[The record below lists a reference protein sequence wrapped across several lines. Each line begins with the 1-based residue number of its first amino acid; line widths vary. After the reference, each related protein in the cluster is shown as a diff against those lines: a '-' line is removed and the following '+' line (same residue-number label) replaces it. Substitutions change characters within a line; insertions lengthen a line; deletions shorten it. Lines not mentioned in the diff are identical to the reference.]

1 MFRVVAAVVL
11 LTAFPVLARSV
22 FVSFDDRARLGGP
35 LRSQVQQ
42 AVLQS
47 AAAADEQDEVRDISE
62 LSRALFAPGMLVPGF
77 DKPPPRGWPKSLA
90 KDWEQ
95 GNAGC
100 RARIEKVGRIAKPAA
115 AMQCQKELARALYER
130 FLDHERPALVL
141 EVSTLDAPGDDQGRT
156 VRVFA
161 RIFTPSGEHS
171 EGRKLL
177 VTVPRADTASSA
189 ARLVTSLR
197 KGEGESVR
205 IELPR
210 ALPQPPPAEVK
221 RRTAP

>member
-11 LTAFPVLARSV
+11 LTATPVLARTV

-35 LRSQVQQ
+35 LRSQVQK

-47 AAAADEQDEVRDISE
+47 AGADEEDEVRDLSE
-62 LSRALFAPGMLVPGF
+62 LSRALFAPGMLVPEF
-77 DKPPPRGWPKSLA
+77 DKPPPRGWPKALA

-100 RARIEKVGRIAKPAA
+100 RARVEKLSRLSRPAA
-115 AMQCQKELARALYER
+115 AMQCQKELARALYQR
-130 FLDHERPALVL
+130 FLEHERPALVL
-141 EVSTLDAPGDDQGRT
+141 EVSTQDAPGDDQGRT

-177 VTVPRADTASSA
+177 VSVARADTASAA

-197 KGEGESVR
+197 KGEGEATR

-210 ALPQPPPAEVK
+210 ALPQPPPLEPKPVS
-221 RRTAP
+221 AP